1 MESLVLAH
9 ELTRGLT
16 PAYIASAEDEVL
28 GPGEV
33 RSVAGHEV
41 ADEYPGL
48 CAVFHVTSV
57 DVQTA
62 DRLVTSQRPD
72 VISTRVGQRGRRST
86 QVEVVWRA
94 AAATRVPDLPSDC
107 RPDRKVASR
116 PAPRTEPSGTNVVPA
131 SFCQTPPVPSSHVR
145 ISHLCDV
152 GGS

>member
-1 MESLVLAH
+1 MESFVLAH

-16 PAYIASAEDEVL
+16 TAYFAPAEDEVL
-28 GPGEV
+28 GHGEV

-72 VISTRVGQRGRRST
+72 VIPVRGRTERARST
-86 QVEVVWRA
+86 QVSACSPERA
-94 AAATRVPDLPSDC
+94 LWDQRGACVFLSDT
-107 RPDRKVASR
+107 SR
-116 PAPRTEPSGTNVVPA
+116 TFEPCTHQSP
-131 SFCQTPPVPSSHVR
+131 
-145 ISHLCDV
+145 L
-152 GGS
+152 